1 MTTLTQTLEQVM
13 MEWSKLNEAIIKP
26 QIVKAS
32 GRGWLL
38 SINEHWQSVD
48 DAGNPYHS
56 SNLDEQIKWAVE
68 QLEGRASRTAW
79 NIWKFKNKRDA
90 EKFITVYYLVW
101 GQ

>member
-1 MTTLTQTLEQVM
+1 MTTLTQTLDQVM
-13 MEWSKLNEAIIKP
+13 MQWSKLNEAIIKP
-26 QIVKAS
+26 QLIKAS

-68 QLEGRASRTAW
+68 QLEDKARRIAW

-101 GQ
+101 AK

>member
-1 MTTLTQTLEQVM
+1 MTTLTQTLDQVM
-13 MEWSKLNEAIIKP
+13 MQWSKLREITIKP
-26 QIVKAS
+26 QLVKSRS
-32 GRGWLL
+32 GWTL
-38 SINEHWQSVD
+38 SIFEDYSSQD
-48 DAGNPYHS
+48 DAGNYYPS